1 MIYLFYIVL
10 IGVSALLSCCSSPDS
25 RYPRYASFPDE
36 KTITAQ
42 EISPDTVFF
51 RYPYRV
57 TVRDSVAIIMD
68 LHNDNHFFYAF
79 TYPKWEPIAPFG
91 KRGEAPEEMLS
102 AEMFQFCSLDSIW
115 TLDAN
120 KMLITRWSV
129 SPTQKKISR
138 VEEIALNKNL
148 IRSLDFYR
156 TDSSF
161 LITGYSGN
169 CRFHEVD
176 FNGNPFKNIGKIPT
190 ETNYENDRNPALAQ
204 AWRSFT
210 DYNPKNGIY
219 AMVTQLGETLEI
231 YNLKANTHTVLYGPG
246 GEPQFKDVRGE
257 SIPKGIKGF
266 TDIQV
271 TDQYIYAVFDGISW
285 KERKKYHQQGK
296 EAPRGGHYIYV
307 YDINGNPIR
316 KYILDK
322 AIFGIYIN
330 EKTNTAIATS
340 AESDSPILTFNI

>member
-1 MIYLFYIVL
+1 MKFFLSILL
-10 IGVSALLSCCSSPDS
+10 IGISALLSCCGSPDS
-25 RYPRYASFPDE
+25 LYPRYTSFPNE
-36 KTITAQ
+36 KAVTAQ
-42 EISPDTVFF
+42 EISPDTVSY

-57 TVRDSVAIIMD
+57 TVRDRVAIIMD
-68 LHNDNHFFYAF
+68 LHNDSHFFYAF
-79 TYPKWEPIAPFG
+79 TYPDWKPIAPFG

-120 KMLITRWSV
+120 KMQITRWSV
-129 SPTQKKISR
+129 SPTEKRVFR

-148 IRSLDFYR
+148 VRSLDFYR
-156 TDSSF
+156 TDWGF
-161 LITGYSGN
+161 LITGYLGD
-169 CRFHEVD
+169 CRYHEVD
-176 FNGNPFKNIGKIPT
+176 FSGNPIKNIGKIPT
-190 ETNYENDRNPALAQ
+190 ETNYEKEQNPALAQ

-231 YNLKANTHTVLYGPG
+231 YNLKTDSHTVLYGPG
-246 GEPQFKDVRGE
+246 GEPQFKDMRGE

-271 TDQYIYAVFDGISW
+271 TDRYIYAVFDGMSW
-285 KERKKYHQQGK
+285 KERDAYNKQGK
-296 EAPRGGHYIYV
+296 EPPKGGHYIYV
-307 YDINGNPIR
+307 YDIDGNPIR

-330 EKTNTAIATS
+330 EETNTAIATS
-340 AESDSPILTFNI
+340 AESDSPIVTFNL